1 MIDLT
6 TPPYTMNLYVL
17 VHAEEHLVIQHD
29 KMMRIHFED
38 GLDLSV
44 ISIVYI
50 LKSPY
55 HDKRII
61 FAAS

>member
-6 TPPYTMNLYVL
+6 TPPYTMSLYVL

-29 KMMRIHFED
+29 KMMRIHFKD

-44 ISIVYI
+44 ISIV
-50 LKSPY
+50 
-55 HDKRII
+55 
-61 FAAS
+61 